1 MENNDAEPIILDQ
14 IANYN
19 FQELEKNITLYKKY
33 LNNQLA
39 LNRTLKNK
47 NTTEIKLSLE
57 NFINSRSSII
67 DDQYKELF
75 ALKNDLIKITDENTI
90 LEKENE
96 ELNEFMNTSEMKKLA
111 NKLGEIENIQIEISN
126 FLERNGVIKMHQI

>member
-19 FQELEKNITLYKKY
+19 FQELEKNIAFFKKY

>member
-1 MENNDAEPIILDQ
+1 M
-14 IANYN
+14 
-19 FQELEKNITLYKKY
+19 
-33 LNNQLA
+33 
-39 LNRTLKNK
+39 
-47 NTTEIKLSLE
+47 
-57 NFINSRSSII
+57 
-67 DDQYKELF
+67 F

>member
-19 FQELEKNITLYKKY
+19 FQELEKNIALYKKY

-75 ALKNDLIKITDENTI
+75 ALKNDLIKKVIRKI
-90 LEKENE
+90 KI
-96 ELNEFMNTSEMKKLA
+96 SKK
-111 NKLGEIENIQIEISN
+111 KI
-126 FLERNGVIKMHQI
+126 